1 MAENVETTQGHEQ
14 DLISVADLKAAL
26 QKLKNEDIKTKMT
39 GISFDAATGNLK
51 KSINGTDSDVVQLY
65 SKSQIDA
72 MRSPSYDQGTK
83 LITFPATA
91 TFSYDQ
97 QTKIITI
104 SR

>member
-1 MAENVETTQGHEQ
+1 MAENVETTQGHEH
-14 DLISVADLKAAL
+14 DRIDVTGLKAAL
-26 QKLKNEDIKTKMT
+26 QKLKNNDIKTKVT
-39 GISFDAATGNLK
+39 DISFDAATGNLK
-51 KSINGTDSDVVQLY
+51 KRIDGTDSDVVQLY

-104 SR
+104 SQ